1 LRSHTRWRAH
11 LLAVVAYTLLA
22 LALTWPLAIHWCSHV
37 PGNGVDDPPLT
48 WNLWWVPY
56 ATLELGTNPFD
67 CDHLFYPLGINL
79 ALYTLTVLNAF
90 LSIPLQAVLGLIA
103 ASNLLLLS
111 SLVLSAYGAFLL
123 ASYLLSREPSPG
135 RPQQLP
141 GTARLRA
148 TLPAL
153 GAGLV
158 YGFAASKLTYASLGQ
173 WNIAS
178 SQWVPFYVL
187 YLLKTGE
194 NPRRWRFPLLAG
206 LFLLMQGY
214 AELTYA
220 TFLVLFTAIWVLWQA
235 IVRLKQRQ
243 FAQLGRL
250 AVNLALMG
258 AVFAAGLSPMLAM
271 MLPDLR
277 ATGDILVEG
286 TGFAE
291 AYSADLLGF
300 LVPSS
305 HHPVFG
311 ALPERFDF
319 HYGVGQHVYA
329 GYSLLILAVLGII
342 GGWHRRTVRFWTLAA
357 AVFWLLTMGPTLQVN
372 GVDTR
377 LPLPFALVAR
387 LPFFEGNRYPSRYSV
402 MLLLSLAMLVAFGLS
417 RLFSWHISSKENTG
431 HLPSRLAAPLLLIL
445 LLFEHLSIPLPLS
458 DMGVPDVYQTLV
470 QEMPGEFTLLD
481 LPVAWRNGFRVT
493 GTQHPTIMFQQYYQS
508 VHQKRLLA
516 GNTSRNPPLK
526 FQYFTEAPVIN
537 TLIALE
543 TGHAV
548 DPAVV
553 EQDRALAP
561 QVLRFFGI
569 QAIVVRPAE
578 TGAEMIPY
586 VESVMPVQR
595 LHDDDQIVAY
605 RVDLP
610 PWPDQWEVAPGDLLS
625 RLSFAEGWGIPA
637 AGTVWVQRKEARLL
651 VPLAGTAARMF
662 LRAYAPGPDQT
673 LGVQV
678 GDGRPQTI
686 DLVPGW
692 QDYELDL
699 LTQPGL
705 NEIWL
710 RFASRYPAEGTR
722 VSPRAIGTTGAEAP
736 VNLVV
741 RSAGQEVG
749 DFGHICVD
757 GRDISPGQRGYN
769 VAVLDPRTGSVEE
782 VAAFDTHLDEG
793 ASQALAEMLRGVP
806 AGHIVAVA
814 AADEASRL
822 LGQEAVEALRGLGAT
837 GDLRDRFRWGHAIIG
852 VQGAAPGTAAEAM
865 GWMQPVSVVAGEGA
879 TEPYLSAAFA
889 GIWFMTDPAI
899 RGGGPQTR

>member
-1 LRSHTRWRAH
+1 
-11 LLAVVAYTLLA
+11 
-22 LALTWPLAIHWCSHV
+22 
-37 PGNGVDDPPLT
+37 
-48 WNLWWVPY
+48 
-56 ATLELGTNPFD
+56 
-67 CDHLFYPLGINL
+67 
-79 ALYTLTVLNAF
+79 
-90 LSIPLQAVLGLIA
+90 
-103 ASNLLLLS
+103 
-111 SLVLSAYGAFLL
+111 
-123 ASYLLSREPSPG
+123 
-135 RPQQLP
+135 
-141 GTARLRA
+141 
-148 TLPAL
+148 
-153 GAGLV
+153 
-158 YGFAASKLTYASLGQ
+158 
-173 WNIAS
+173 
-178 SQWVPFYVL
+178 
-187 YLLKTGE
+187 
-194 NPRRWRFPLLAG
+194 
-206 LFLLMQGY
+206 
-214 AELTYA
+214 
-220 TFLVLFTAIWVLWQA
+220 
-235 IVRLKQRQ
+235 
-243 FAQLGRL
+243 
-250 AVNLALMG
+250 
-258 AVFAAGLSPMLAM
+258 
-271 MLPDLR
+271 
-277 ATGDILVEG
+277 
-286 TGFAE
+286 
-291 AYSADLLGF
+291 
-300 LVPSS
+300 
-305 HHPVFG
+305 
-311 ALPERFDF
+311 
-319 HYGVGQHVYA
+319 
-329 GYSLLILAVLGII
+329 
-342 GGWHRRTVRFWTLAA
+342 
-357 AVFWLLTMGPTLQVN
+357 
-372 GVDTR
+372 
-377 LPLPFALVAR
+377 
-387 LPFFEGNRYPSRYSV
+387 
-402 MLLLSLAMLVAFGLS
+402 
-417 RLFSWHISSKENTG
+417 
-431 HLPSRLAAPLLLIL
+431 
-445 LLFEHLSIPLPLS
+445 
-458 DMGVPDVYQTLV
+458 
-470 QEMPGEFTLLD
+470 
-481 LPVAWRNGFRVT
+481 
-493 GTQHPTIMFQQYYQS
+493 MFQQYYQS

-749 DFGHICVD
+749 DFGHIYVD